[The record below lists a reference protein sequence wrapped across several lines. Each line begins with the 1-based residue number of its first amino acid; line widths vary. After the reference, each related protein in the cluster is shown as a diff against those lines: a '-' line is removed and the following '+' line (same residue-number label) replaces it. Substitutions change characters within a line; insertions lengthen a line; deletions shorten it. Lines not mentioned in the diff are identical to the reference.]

1 MNNKK
6 NNTTVM
12 DFAYG
17 LQKQTGKQEQK
28 LLIPDTKMNSDG
40 TFNNM
45 LLTKNIGIDPL
56 KEKNDSYIKYN
67 KDITNLNPLYNNLTI
82 ANGQVLVRVFQK
94 EMEFNE
100 TLNYYFQEEL
110 TINVSHESGQ
120 GFKAV
125 KNPYSFSR
133 KAVVISAP
141 NNSSFKAGMIVGLT
155 YEAIVVRGI
164 PQGKDTPVFNIQHSF
179 LHPECRLIEMP
190 EDITSEHYGYLLIPP
205 HFIQVILNEQK

>member
-1 MNNKK
+1 MSKK
-6 NNTTVM
+6 TSLL
-12 DFAYG
+12 DFAQN
-17 LQKQTGKQEQK
+17 LQKETNKQAQK

-45 LLTKNIGIDPL
+45 LISKSIGSDPL
-56 KEKNDSYIKYN
+56 KDKNDSYVEYN
-67 KDITNLNPLYNNLTI
+67 KNVTNLDPTYSNLTI

-94 EMEFNE
+94 ELEYNE
-100 TLNYYFQEEL
+100 TLNMYIEEEL
-110 TINVSHESGQ
+110 AINVSHQSGQ

-164 PQGKDTPVFNIQHSF
+164 PQGHDTPVFNIQHSF
-179 LHPECRLIEMP
+179 LHPECRLLEMP
-190 EDITSEHYGYLLIPP
+190 EKIDSEHYGYLLIPP

>member
-1 MNNKK
+1 MSKK
-6 NNTTVM
+6 TSLL
-12 DFAYG
+12 DFAQN
-17 LQKQTGKQEQK
+17 LQKETNKQEQK

-45 LLTKNIGIDPL
+45 LISKSIGSDPL
-56 KEKNDSYIKYN
+56 KDKNDSYVEYN
-67 KDITNLNPLYNNLTI
+67 KNVTNLDPTYSNLTI

-94 EMEFNE
+94 ELEYNE
-100 TLNYYFQEEL
+100 TLNMYIEEEL
-110 TINVSHESGQ
+110 AINVSHQSGQ

-141 NNSSFKAGMIVGLT
+141 NNSSFKPGMIVGLT

-164 PQGKDTPVFNIQHSF
+164 PQGQDTPVFNIQHSF
-179 LHPECRLIEMP
+179 LHPECRLLEMP
-190 EDITSEHYGYLLIPP
+190 EKIDSEHYGYLLIPP